1 MAGTEFDTNFGR
13 RRFFYD
19 TNTNLLSFHSPT
31 NFIRIYREMYR
42 ILSLSFS
49 SLRPLPMCISMYQY
63 KQTNILEIPSPPSTP
78 ITISP
83 YDSAYLIN
91 STPLHSTPLYTSWS
105 RNPSRD
111 FLHTSIPVF
120 AYKGMSNHLFVQ
132 KRLSD
137 FSSPYIKC
145 PSTYQAAASSLDLIP
160 SSPPPSSSDLG
171 LLYDTRPPAP
181 RRLVSSSN
189 PLRQSLSLLRGNTK
203 LDPLNTSLK

>member
-1 MAGTEFDTNFGR
+1 MAGTEFDANFGR

-31 NFIRIYREMYR
+31 NFIRIYREKYR
-42 ILSLSFS
+42 TLSLSFS
-49 SLRPLPMCISMYQY
+49 SLRPLPMCISI
-63 KQTNILEIPSPPSTP
+63 TPSPPSTA

-91 STPLHSTPLYTSWS
+91 STSLHSTIHLLS

-111 FLHTSIPVF
+111 LLHTSIPVF
-120 AYKGMSNHLFVQ
+120 AYMGMSNHLFVQ

-145 PSTYQAAASSLDLIP
+145 PRRTRQQPAVKTWFLP
-160 SSPPPSSSDLG
+160 HHHPPHQDLG
-171 LLYDTRPPAP
+171 YFTCSLTWKHQARSAQHIFEMIYCPRPERFYVVYAVV
-181 RRLVSSSN
+181 LN
-189 PLRQSLSLLRGNTK
+189 PEDLT
-203 LDPLNTSLK
+203 